1 MLLVLLLLVVLP
13 GSLAEEQ
20 KMPALQE
27 EFNVL
32 VYGTLQ
38 LGQALRDTYSSTND
52 KLQRVAT
59 RYGKLERKLG
69 GLEVEVARVKQE
81 MGRIGQK
88 VDSLQR
94 EEQERRTVNQ
104 RVADDLRDA
113 QTQYTELQRR
123 VQDLEKGAQD
133 KEQLIPSF
141 LKRRVERQNLLLQ
154 VISEESERQRK
165 QMAGQRGRLLTIL
178 KQASAIASR

>member
-88 VDSLQR
+88 VDSLQVKYTR
-94 EEQERRTVNQ
+94 VGMAYQALDEE
-104 RVADDLRDA
+104 ADSIHCKEAVVLKRNDHGFYMSLHINDGVIIL
-113 QTQYTELQRR
+113 TQRR
-123 VQDLEKGAQD
+123 M
-133 KEQLIPSF
+133 
-141 LKRRVERQNLLLQ
+141 ERQNLLLQ

-178 KQASAIASR
+178 KQV